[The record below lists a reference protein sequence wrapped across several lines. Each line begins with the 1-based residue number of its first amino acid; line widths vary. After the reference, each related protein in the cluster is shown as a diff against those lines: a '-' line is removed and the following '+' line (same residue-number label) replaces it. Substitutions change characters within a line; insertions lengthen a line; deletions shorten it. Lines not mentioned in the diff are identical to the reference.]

1 MAQAMMIRKCKRA
14 LNLALMR
21 LLVGSK
27 ATASHFAW
35 VGPASAQQLCRQIVD
50 TGHQSVFIVTDSAL
64 RELGVADRAAAAL
77 LAADIDVHWFDE
89 VMPDPTFDVVRTGID
104 ALRVAGSTAVLAIGG
119 GSSMDAAKVIAL
131 SRYCSDDPQSWV
143 GFNKAPKE
151 AAAIYAIPTTAGTGS
166 EATMGAVI
174 TEADTHTKHVIAG
187 EAMLPRAVAID
198 PDLMMGLP
206 GPITA
211 ATGIDALTHGI
222 EAYIGV
228 WERGTRTESG
238 RLAVQGVFQSL
249 PMAVAAPD
257 DAGARMSM
265 AIAAYY
271 GGVAINQVNVGNVH
285 AIAHQLGG
293 KYGIPHGVANS
304 LVLPHVLRCYGQI
317 VEERLAELS
326 LAAGVSSAP
335 SKAARAA
342 AFIDSIVALRAE
354 VGLSETDS
362 RLQAADF
369 DAIADAACAESDGYA
384 SPRLLEKA
392 EVIAILKA
400 IAG

>member
-1 MAQAMMIRKCKRA
+1 MAQAMIVRKGKRA

-21 LLVGSK
+21 LLVGKKSN
-27 ATASHFAW
+27 ASHFAW
-35 VGPASAQQLCRQIVD
+35 AGPASAAQLCRQIID
-50 TGHQSVFIVTDSAL
+50 TGHRSVLIVTDGAL
-64 RELGVADRAAAAL
+64 RQLGVAERAAAAL
-77 LAADIDVHWFDE
+77 LASDIDVHWFDK
-89 VMPDPTFDVVRTGID
+89 VMPDPTFDLVREGAE
-104 ALRVAGSTAVLAIGG
+104 ALRVAGSTAVLAVGG
-119 GSSMDAAKVIAL
+119 GSSIDAAKAIAA
-131 SRYCSDDPQSWV
+131 SRYCSDDPQTWV

-151 AAAIYAIPTTAGTGS
+151 AAAIYVIPTTAGTGS

-174 TEADTHTKHVIAG
+174 TDSSTHTKHVVAG

-198 PDLMMGLP
+198 PELMVGMP
-206 GPITA
+206 GAITA

-228 WERGTRTESG
+228 WERGTRTETG

-249 PMAVAAPD
+249 RQAMSTPD
-257 DAGARMSM
+257 DIEARMSM
-265 AIAAYY
+265 AVAAYY

-293 KYGIPHGVANS
+293 KYGIPHGVANG
-304 LVLPHVLRCYGQI
+304 LVLPHVLRCYGPL
-317 VEERLAELS
+317 VDERLAELS

-335 SKAARAA
+335 SQAARAS

-354 VGLSETDS
+354 VGLPETDS

-369 DAIADAACAESDGYA
+369 DALADAALAEGDAYP
-384 SPRLLEKA
+384 SPRLLDKA
-392 EVIAILKA
+392 EVIAILTA

>member
-1 MAQAMMIRKCKRA
+1 MAQAMIIRKSKRA

-21 LLVGSK
+21 LLLGSK
-27 ATASHFAW
+27 DNASHFAW
-35 VGPASAQQLCRQIVD
+35 AGPGSAQQLCRQIID
-50 TGHQSVFIVTDSAL
+50 TGHRSVMIVTDTAL
-64 RELGVADRAAAAL
+64 RELGVAERAAAAL
-77 LAADIDVHWFDE
+77 LSSDIDVHWFDK
-89 VMPDPTFDVVRTGID
+89 VMPDPTFDLVREGIE

-119 GSSMDAAKVIAL
+119 GSSMDAAKAIAM
-131 SRYCSDDPQSWV
+131 SRYCSDDPQVWV

-151 AAAIYAIPTTAGTGS
+151 AAAIFAMPTTAGTGS

-174 TEADTHTKHVIAG
+174 TDAVTHTKHVIAG
-187 EAMLPRAVAID
+187 AAMLPRAVAID
-198 PDLMMGLP
+198 PDLMVGLP

-228 WERGTRTESG
+228 WERGTRTETA

-249 PMAVAAPD
+249 SLAISAPD
-257 DAGARMSM
+257 DVVARMSM
-265 AIAAYY
+265 AVAAYY

-293 KYGIPHGVANS
+293 KYGIPHGVANG
-304 LVLPHVLRCYGQI
+304 LVLPHVLRCYGPI

-326 LAAGVSSAP
+326 LAAGVSFAP
-335 SKAARAA
+335 SQAARAS

-369 DAIADAACAESDGYA
+369 ETIADAACAEGDAYP
-384 SPRLLEKA
+384 SPRLLQKS
-392 EVIAILKA
+392 EVMAILKA